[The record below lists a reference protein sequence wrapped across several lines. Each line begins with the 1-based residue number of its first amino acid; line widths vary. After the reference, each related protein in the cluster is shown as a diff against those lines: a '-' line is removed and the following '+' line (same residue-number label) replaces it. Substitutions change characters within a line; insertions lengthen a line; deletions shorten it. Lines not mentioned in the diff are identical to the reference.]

1 MFKYFS
7 LEIPIGKAWIL
18 SLLEEYKK
26 FLIVYHKEQKAVR
39 KHLIN
44 ASDVFIDME
53 EILPHELTFQWLE
66 SRFQVHGTTIAKR
79 SLKGLLLEKKLVRE
93 PDEEYRYRNI
103 FENYLKDCPAS
114 FKKCVVW
121 YYNEK
126 FSLRKRRISNNAR
139 NPINVRTIEGDVC
152 FLSRMIKWIIINYPD
167 ARSWLDVSEEMVNQF
182 LLSLTPSN
190 RECMRKDLYQ
200 FFKFAVRKRCIFTI
214 PMTDYKVREVPRI
227 NYVLTVKE
235 QRILAHKI
243 KSEGLS
249 FPYEAL
255 LTSLTFYHALSSRYI
270 SSILLSDIDVD
281 RSVMRMKEVP
291 NIYLTSSDMIIL
303 KEYLNLRESLPNCQ
317 GRNYLF
323 IQSRRG
329 SAYRDT
335 PVGPPYISNLVKRF
349 SGFNPQ
355 TLRITCLTAMSELY
369 GSQFLREAYGISQTH
384 ASRFG
389 KYEDYLLEESI
400 NDILNEK

>member
-44 ASDVFIDME
+44 AFHVFIDME

-126 FSLRKRRISNNAR
+126 FSLRKRQI
-139 NPINVRTIEGDVC
+139 
-152 FLSRMIKWIIINYPD
+152 IK
-167 ARSWLDVSEEMVNQF
+167 
-182 LLSLTPSN
+182 
-190 RECMRKDLYQ
+190 
-200 FFKFAVRKRCIFTI
+200 
-214 PMTDYKVREVPRI
+214 
-227 NYVLTVKE
+227 
-235 QRILAHKI
+235 
-243 KSEGLS
+243 
-249 FPYEAL
+249 
-255 LTSLTFYHALSSRYI
+255 
-270 SSILLSDIDVD
+270 
-281 RSVMRMKEVP
+281 
-291 NIYLTSSDMIIL
+291 
-303 KEYLNLRESLPNCQ
+303 
-317 GRNYLF
+317 
-323 IQSRRG
+323 
-329 SAYRDT
+329 
-335 PVGPPYISNLVKRF
+335 
-349 SGFNPQ
+349 
-355 TLRITCLTAMSELY
+355 
-369 GSQFLREAYGISQTH
+369 
-384 ASRFG
+384 
-389 KYEDYLLEESI
+389 
-400 NDILNEK
+400 